1 MRVPRLYLERAQK
14 ALRVSEHLL
23 EIGEPDSAASKLY
36 YAYFYGAQAL
46 LETRNL
52 RFSRHGQVIAQFGL
66 HFAKTGVID
75 PRFHRLLDTAFE
87 LRQIA
92 DYQIEV
98 VIDSDHVKE
107 LLQEG
112 GRFLEAAARYL
123 DQISPNE
130 TDSES

>member
-14 ALRVSEHLL
+14 ALRISEHLL

-36 YAYFYGAQAL
+36 YACFYGAQAL

-66 HFAKTGVID
+66 HFAKPGLID
-75 PRFHRLLDTAFE
+75 ARFHRLLDTAFE

-98 VIDSDHVKE
+98 VIDSDHVRE

-112 GRFLEAAARYL
+112 RQFLEAASKYL
-123 DQISPNE
+123 EQLSMIKE
-130 TDSES
+130 DSET